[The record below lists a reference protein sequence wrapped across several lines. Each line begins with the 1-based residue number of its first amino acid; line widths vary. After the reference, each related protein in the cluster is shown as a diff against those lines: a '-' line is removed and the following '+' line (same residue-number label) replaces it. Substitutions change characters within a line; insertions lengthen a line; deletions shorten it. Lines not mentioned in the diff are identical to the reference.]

1 MYPLLYKY
9 FLVNKKVG
17 IPGLGIFSLE
27 DTPATLDFVKGALH
41 APQSKIVFKKKDD
54 YDKVDNNLFIYLG
67 KEMKLEEWQVA
78 KKFQEFTESIK
89 QNIAG
94 NKAVELPGIGK
105 LQKGYDDEIFL
116 IPDAEATITPLA
128 DIKLNNVN
136 DSRANLIDLYST
148 GEHLILTEESEDDKL
163 EMIIKHKEEDYWWV
177 YALILGLMG
186 VAALLWYYI

>member
-17 IPGLGIFSLE
+17 IPGLGVFSLQ
-27 DTPATLDFVKGALH
+27 DTPATLDFVKGSLH
-41 APQSKIVFKKKDD
+41 APQYKILFKKMEENKI
-54 YDKVDNNLFIYLG
+54 DNNLFIYLS

-78 KKFQEFTESIK
+78 KEFQEFTESIK

-105 LQKGYDDEIFL
+105 LQKGYDEDIYL
-116 IPDAEATITPLA
+116 ISDVDATITSSA

>member
-17 IPGLGIFSLE
+17 IPGLGIFSLQE
-27 DTPATLDFVKGALH
+27 TPATLDFVKGSLH
-41 APQSKIVFKKKDD
+41 APQSKIVFNKNEEA
-54 YDKVDNNLFIYLG
+54 KVDNNLFIYLG
-67 KEMKLEEWQVA
+67 KELKLEEWQVA

-105 LQKGYDDEIFL
+105 LQKGYDDTIFL
-116 IPDAEATITPLA
+116 IPDVEATLIPLG

-136 DSRANLIDLYST
+136 DSRANLIELYST
-148 GEHLILTEESEDDKL
+148 GENLILTEESEDDML